1 MRYSEAASQ
10 SIRSW
15 RKHLLLLALCIASA
29 CLLPAQDTRLVIV
42 KVDGLNQ
49 DLLERFVQETNPATG
64 KSQLPW
70 IQHVFFEGGTVFRNF
85 YSRGISLSAPS
96 WSILDTGQ
104 HAVIRGNV
112 EFDRYTGHSFDY
124 LNFFPFYV
132 SNARRRQVDMPGVEV
147 LDRAGIPLL
156 IDHFKPDEEYQSFQL
171 FQRGVRWE
179 TLSQV
184 LQRRLS
190 TQAIIATVEDAGVPS
205 YEELLARQT
214 DADLAA
220 DLAKRKVLYLDFY
233 DGDVDH
239 QGHATSQQAA
249 LLEVLKAVD
258 ARVGRLWTEVQKS
271 PLAKNT
277 VFAMVSDHGM
287 NNVAGVISQTYSLTD
302 LLSSPAGGGHHIVTD
317 RQQLSDFKLKSLD
330 PFTTRVVTPT
340 RTSFYLAD
348 EANRYPTAWLD
359 IDGNE
364 RTSVGLR
371 NNDFNK
377 IHILLKQLARKDL
390 AAAQRKAAVAFVRGL
405 IDKNR
410 ASWSRTERELT
421 EELKLVSASIAG
433 EPKKIDK
440 KDDRELRAREQ
451 SLDRQEELGGY
462 SDYLQHLHR
471 LLTYEPDFD
480 KPLKDKV
487 DSYLPEMAQGDNNSV
502 GQIQHYVVGLT
513 PAGIT
518 LDDAGRLDEERT
530 FRHVNYPQLLLRQR
544 ANNVP
549 QKGLSNQPID
559 FVAMILPDRR
569 SYWLYSDES
578 RQLMI
583 ETDTDGRIRLRPVKK
598 LSQADAGTPLQVED
612 IAWQS
617 GLPLALFED
626 AKLHI
631 PAGAERGAW
640 LSQWH
645 SEREWMQAI
654 HECRYSTGVIGIVEE
669 LAPIGPNVPGKPGL
683 DPVMLRYERRRRDLV
698 EADFHVFAADHWNFN
713 VRFPNAGG
721 NHGAFFRISTH
732 SVWMVAGPGIPVRSV
747 EEPYDGLNFASTM
760 LSLAGKPV
768 PMPERVVSLH

>member
-1 MRYSEAASQ
+1 
-10 SIRSW
+10 
-15 RKHLLLLALCIASA
+15 LLLLALCIASA

-49 DLLERFVQETNPATG
+49 DLLERFVQEINPATG

>member
-1 MRYSEAASQ
+1 
-10 SIRSW
+10 
-15 RKHLLLLALCIASA
+15 
-29 CLLPAQDTRLVIV
+29 
-42 KVDGLNQ
+42 
-49 DLLERFVQETNPATG
+49 
-64 KSQLPW
+64 
-70 IQHVFFEGGTVFRNF
+70 
-85 YSRGISLSAPS
+85 
-96 WSILDTGQ
+96 
-104 HAVIRGNV
+104 
-112 EFDRYTGHSFDY
+112 
-124 LNFFPFYV
+124 
-132 SNARRRQVDMPGVEV
+132 MPGVEV

>member
-1 MRYSEAASQ
+1 M
-10 SIRSW
+10 
-15 RKHLLLLALCIASA
+15 
-29 CLLPAQDTRLVIV
+29 IV

-302 LLSSPAGGGHHIVTD
+302 LLSSAAGGGHHIVTD

-340 RTSFYLAD
+340 STSFYLAD

-390 AAAQRKAAVAFVRGL
+390 TAAQRKAAAAFVRRL

-471 LLTYEPDFD
+471 LLAYEPDFD

-518 LDDAGRLDEERT
+518 LDDAGHLDEERT
-530 FRHVNYPQLLLRQR
+530 FRHVNYPQLLVRQR

-549 QKGLSNQPID
+549 QKSFSNQPID

-583 ETDTDGRIRLRPVKK
+583 ETDADGRIRLRPVKN
-598 LSQADAGTPLQVED
+598 LRQADAGTPVQMED

-626 AKLHI
+626 ANLHL

-654 HECRYSTGVIGIVEE
+654 HECRYSNGVIGIVEE

-683 DPVMLRYERRRRDLV
+683 DPVMLRYEKRRRDLV

-732 SVWMVAGPGIPVRSV
+732 SVWMVAGPGIPVQSV

>member
-1 MRYSEAASQ
+1 
-10 SIRSW
+10 
-15 RKHLLLLALCIASA
+15 
-29 CLLPAQDTRLVIV
+29 
-42 KVDGLNQ
+42 
-49 DLLERFVQETNPATG
+49 
-64 KSQLPW
+64 
-70 IQHVFFEGGTVFRNF
+70 
-85 YSRGISLSAPS
+85 
-96 WSILDTGQ
+96 
-104 HAVIRGNV
+104 
-112 EFDRYTGHSFDY
+112 
-124 LNFFPFYV
+124 
-132 SNARRRQVDMPGVEV
+132 
-147 LDRAGIPLL
+147 
-156 IDHFKPDEEYQSFQL
+156 
-171 FQRGVRWE
+171 
-179 TLSQV
+179 
-184 LQRRLS
+184 
-190 TQAIIATVEDAGVPS
+190 
-205 YEELLARQT
+205 
-214 DADLAA
+214 
-220 DLAKRKVLYLDFY
+220 
-233 DGDVDH
+233 
-239 QGHATSQQAA
+239 
-249 LLEVLKAVD
+249 
-258 ARVGRLWTEVQKS
+258 
-271 PLAKNT
+271 
-277 VFAMVSDHGM
+277 
-287 NNVAGVISQTYSLTD
+287 
-302 LLSSPAGGGHHIVTD
+302 
-317 RQQLSDFKLKSLD
+317 
-330 PFTTRVVTPT
+330 
-340 RTSFYLAD
+340 
-348 EANRYPTAWLD
+348 
-359 IDGNE
+359 
-364 RTSVGLR
+364 VGLR

-390 AAAQRKAAVAFVRGL
+390 AAAQRKAAAAFVRGL

-549 QKGLSNQPID
+549 QKSFSNQPID

-583 ETDTDGRIRLRPVKK
+583 ETDADGRIRLRPVKK
-598 LSQADAGTPLQVED
+598 LSQADAGTPVQMED

>member
-49 DLLERFVQETNPATG
+49 DLLERFVQEINPATG

>member
-1 MRYSEAASQ
+1 
-10 SIRSW
+10 
-15 RKHLLLLALCIASA
+15 LLLLALCIASA

-549 QKGLSNQPID
+549 QKSFSNQPID

>member
-1 MRYSEAASQ
+1 
-10 SIRSW
+10 
-15 RKHLLLLALCIASA
+15 LLLLALCIASA